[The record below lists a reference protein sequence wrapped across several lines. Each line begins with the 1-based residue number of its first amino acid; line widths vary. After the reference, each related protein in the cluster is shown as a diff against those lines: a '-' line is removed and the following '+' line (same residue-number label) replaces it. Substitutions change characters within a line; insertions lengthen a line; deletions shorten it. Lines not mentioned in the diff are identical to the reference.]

1 MSQPCGCPDGVPCDC
16 SPIRDYMLDTTTNY
30 PRPDM
35 RQEIPVITISMSD
48 GTDWAFPIPEF
59 TSRDTIDRAMKRI
72 AEYRHQ
78 PIDRRIRAEI
88 EYVVRE
94 ELRQDINT
102 DRAQISQDGRV
113 IANLRTEL
121 AKARQQ
127 IEHYES
133 VLKDLV
139 EDSPGPSERTNQ
151 ARAALGYN
159 HIQEGT
165 ILHDSDG
172 RSYRVAF
179 GFRDRLPELR
189 RVTGRPPHQDIRYP
203 GEPLRGRG
211 RGYSDF

>member
-165 ILHDSDG
+165 ILYDYQGHVYSVTFSRHD
-172 RSYRVAF
+172 
-179 GFRDRLPELR
+179 DRLPVLR
-189 RVTGRPPHQDIRYP
+189 RLSERPEP
-203 GEPLRGRG
+203 GLIVREGRGRG